1 VTPSTPSLPEEEI
14 LARGLA
20 DWVMFAEVYGLTRDW
35 ALARSLDPR
44 TEILRVLRALL
55 SQGLVEIGDVQ
66 KGAGFVPWG
75 LGVDEALARV
85 VERWDRLS
93 AEPNLGEVAW
103 LSNTAEGDARA
114 EEILQQR
121 PTR

>member
-1 VTPSTPSLPEEEI
+1 MTTLQPEEEV

-44 TEILRVLRALL
+44 TETLRVLRTLL
-55 SQGLVEIGDVQ
+55 EEGLAELGDVQ
-66 KGAGFVPWG
+66 RGAGFVPWG

-85 VERWDRLS
+85 VERWDRLE
-93 AEPNLGEVAW
+93 AEPNLGDVGW
-103 LSNTAEGDARA
+103 LSNTPQGDARA
-114 EEILQQR
+114 RELLGER
-121 PTR
+121 PAG